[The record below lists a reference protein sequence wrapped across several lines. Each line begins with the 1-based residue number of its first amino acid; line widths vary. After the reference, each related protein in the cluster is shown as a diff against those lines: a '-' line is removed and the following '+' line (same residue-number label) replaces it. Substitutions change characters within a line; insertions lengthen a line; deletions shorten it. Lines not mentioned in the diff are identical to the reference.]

1 MARLKAVSASRCRLS
16 SYSDAMQSFARL
28 IPFLIVVIIALAVYQ
43 IFGAFLAASA
53 GNWPFAAFYAVFGF
67 AGFVLVR
74 ALWAHR
80 KGLHKPD
87 A

>member
-1 MARLKAVSASRCRLS
+1 MLMR
-16 SYSDAMQSFARL
+16 SFARL
-28 IPFLIVVIIALAVYQ
+28 IPFLVIVISLLALYQ
-43 IFGAFLAASA
+43 LYAASLAATA

-74 ALWAHR
+74 ALWTHR
-80 KGLHKPD
+80 KGLKKSD